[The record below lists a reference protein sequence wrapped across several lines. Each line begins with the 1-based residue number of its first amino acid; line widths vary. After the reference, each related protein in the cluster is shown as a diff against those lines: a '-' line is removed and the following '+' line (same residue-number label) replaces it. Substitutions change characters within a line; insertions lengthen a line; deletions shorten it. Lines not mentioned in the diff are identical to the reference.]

1 MFNCPTFKIYFVEKP
16 RYLKSFPYLCARKL
30 VLLCIMKNSI
40 KPDYLFEVS
49 WEVCNKVGGIY
60 AVLSTKAATLKKQ
73 LGDNLFFI
81 GPDLWAQQE
90 SPFFDPTAASPE
102 LDEWAQKAKAEN
114 LKVRVGRWKV
124 PGEPQVVLVDF
135 RPLYAT
141 KNAFY
146 GQMWEWYGVN
156 SMVGYGDYDEGCTFA
171 HAAALVIESL
181 FKHLCPLRSNAVA
194 HFNEWTTGMGVLYL
208 KHQVP
213 AIATVFTTHATCVGR
228 SICGNNKPL
237 YDYLHGYF
245 GDQMADEL
253 NMTSKHSVEK
263 HAAQEADCFTTVSDI
278 TATECTQLLER
289 TPLVTPNGFEGD
301 FVPKGTAFSRERKVS
316 RQAFS
321 RLVECLT
328 GHVPAEDAIF
338 VGTAGRCEFKNKGL
352 DVFLDTMARLRDVN
366 PEREIVAFIMVP
378 GWVDEVRA
386 DVLERYQSGSDFI
399 TGLSDPVFTHAIYNY
414 YEDAI
419 LSRIHQL
426 GFQNQKQDK
435 VKVIY
440 IPSYLTGDDGL
451 LNRDY
456 YLLLAGLDLTIYP
469 SYYEPWGY
477 TPMESCAFGVPTI
490 TTSLSGFGMWCKT
503 IGKDDDILDAV
514 AVVSRSDSNY
524 EQVVGDIADL
534 VLRFAEVPHTEVKAI
549 RQEARR
555 VAARAGWHN
564 FIKYYNQAYDK
575 ALKEASLRKGILQG
589 K

>member
-1 MFNCPTFKIYFVEKP
+1 
-16 RYLKSFPYLCARKL
+16 
-30 VLLCIMKNSI
+30 MKESI

-81 GPDLWAQQE
+81 GPDLWEQQE
-90 SPFFDPTAASPE
+90 SPFFDATAASPE
-102 LDEWAQKAKAEN
+102 LIEWSEKAKAEN

-135 RPLYAT
+135 RPLYAA

-156 SMVGYGDYDEGCTFA
+156 SLAGYGDYDEGCTFA

-194 HFNEWTTGMGVLYL
+194 QFNEWTTGMGVLYL
-208 KHQVP
+208 NHQVP
-213 AIATVFTTHATCVGR
+213 ALATVFTTHATCVGR

-237 YDYLHGYF
+237 YDYLPGYY

-263 HAAQEADCFTTVSDI
+263 HAAQEADSFTTVSDI
-278 TATECTQLLER
+278 TAAECTQLLER
-289 TPLVTPNGFEGD
+289 TPLVTPNGFEGG
-301 FVPKGTAFSRERKVS
+301 FVPKGTAFNRERRIS
-316 RQAFS
+316 RQTFS

-328 GHVPAEDAIF
+328 GHTPAEDALF

-352 DVFLDTMARLRDVN
+352 DIFLDAMSRLRQMN

-378 GWVDEVRA
+378 GWVKEVRA
-386 DVLERYQSGSDFI
+386 DVLERYQSDA
-399 TGLSDPVFTHAIYNY
+399 TYNKGLSDAVFTHAVYNY
-414 YEDAI
+414 YEDVI
-419 LSRIHQL
+419 LNRIHQL
-426 GFQNQKQDK
+426 GFQNQKDDR

-440 IPSYLTGDDGL
+440 IPSYLNGDDGL
-451 LNRDY
+451 LNRSY
-456 YLLLAGLDLTIYP
+456 YMMLAGLDLTIYP

-477 TPMESCAFGVPTI
+477 TR
-490 TTSLSGFGMWCKT
+490 W
-503 IGKDDDILDAV
+503 
-514 AVVSRSDSNY
+514 SRAPLACPPS
-524 EQVVGDIADL
+524 
-534 VLRFAEVPHTEVKAI
+534 PP
-549 RQEARR
+549 
-555 VAARAGWHN
+555 AGP
-564 FIKYYNQAYDK
+564 
-575 ALKEASLRKGILQG
+575 GPPP
-589 K
+589 

>member
-1 MFNCPTFKIYFVEKP
+1 
-16 RYLKSFPYLCARKL
+16 
-30 VLLCIMKNSI
+30 MKDSV

-73 LGDNLFFI
+73 LGDKLVFV
-81 GPDLWAQQE
+81 GPDLWETQE
-90 SPFFDPTAASPE
+90 SPFFDPSTATPE
-102 LDEWAQKAKAEN
+102 LVDWSLKAKAEG

-124 PGEPQVVLVDF
+124 PGDPLVVLVDF
-135 RPLYAT
+135 RPLYAI

-156 SMVGYGDYDEGCTFA
+156 SMAAYGDYDEGCTFA
-171 HAAALVIESL
+171 HASALVIESL

-213 AIATVFTTHATCVGR
+213 ALATVFTTHATCVGR

-237 YDYLHGYF
+237 YDYLPGYF

-263 HAAQEADCFTTVSDI
+263 RAALEADCFTTVSDI
-278 TATECTQLLER
+278 TAAECAQLLER
-289 TPLVTPNGFEGD
+289 MPLVTPNGFEGG

-321 RLVECLT
+321 RIVESLT
-328 GHVPAEDAIF
+328 GQAPADDAIF
-338 VGTAGRCEFKNKGL
+338 VGTAGRCEFKNKGI
-352 DVFLDTMARLRDVN
+352 DVFLDTMARLRDRN
-366 PEREIVAFIMVP
+366 PQREIVAFIMVP
-378 GWVDEVRA
+378 GWTQEARA
-386 DVLERYQSGSDFI
+386 DVVARYQGKEACN
-399 TGLSDPVFTHAIYNY
+399 GVLSDPVFTHAVHNY
-414 YEDAI
+414 FEDVI
-419 LSRIHQL
+419 LNRIHQL
-426 GFQNQKQDK
+426 GFRNEKDDK

-440 IPSYLTGDDGL
+440 IPCYLNGDDGL
-451 LNRDY
+451 LNRSY
-456 YLLLAGLDLTIYP
+456 YLMLAGLDLSIYP

-490 TTSLSGFGMWCKT
+490 TTSLSGFGMWCKS
-503 IGKDDDILDAV
+503 IGKDADILDAV
-514 AVVSRSDSNY
+514 AVVPRGDSNY
-524 EQVVGDIADL
+524 EQVVANTADL
-534 VLRFAEVPHTEVKAI
+534 VLRFAEVPQAEVKSI

-555 VAARAGWHN
+555 IATRAGWHN
-564 FIKYYNQAYDK
+564 FIKYYDQAYDQ
-575 ALKEASLRKGILQG
+575 ALRRAIIRKGI
-589 K
+589 